1 MSSRWLFFFF
11 LLTHQAWAQDDLMNL
26 LNKETPPPGPEY
38 TIGTFKSTRLINGH
52 SVETRAKNVLEFVIS
67 HRFGTL
73 NSTAYQFFGLDDA
86 EIRLGLDY
94 GVTDRLNIGFGRNSF
109 QKTFDGFVKYKI
121 LRQASGA
128 SNVPVSVVLFASM
141 AINSLHS
148 PDFPENTVFSDRLAF
163 VYQGLIARKLSQ
175 KVSLQLSPTWVHRNF
190 VLDPAERNDIFALGI
205 GGRYKLTKRVAL
217 NIEYYYQVSDTP
229 SDYYNSLAVGFD
241 IETGGHVFQL
251 HFTNSRGMIEKAFI
265 TETTGN
271 FFKGDI
277 HFGFNIS
284 RSFNLG
290 KKQEKPAGYGLPR

>member
-1 MSSRWLFFFF
+1 MFIRWLIFF
-11 LLTHQAWAQDDLMNL
+11 LLLTCQARAQDDLMNL
-26 LNKETPPPGPEY
+26 LNKETPPASPDY

-73 NSTAYQFFGLDDA
+73 NSTSYQFFGLDDA

-94 GVTDRLNIGFGRNSF
+94 GVTDRLNIGIGRNSF
-109 QKTFDGFVKYKI
+109 QKTFDGFVKYKV
-121 LRQASGA
+121 LRQSSG
-128 SNVPVSVVLFASM
+128 SRQVPVSIVLFASV
-141 AINSLHS
+141 AVNSLRS
-148 PDFPENTVFSDRLAF
+148 PEFPENTVFSDRLAF
-163 VYQGLIARKLSQ
+163 VYEGIIARKLSQ
-175 KVSLQLSPTWVHRNF
+175 QFSLQLSPTWVHRNF
-190 VLDPAERNDIFALGI
+190 VLNSGERNDIFALGI

-217 NIEYYYQVSDTP
+217 NVEYYYRVSESP
-229 SDYYNSLAVGFD
+229 SAFHNSLAIGFD

-271 FFKGDI
+271 FFRGDI

-284 RSFNLG
+284 RSFNLV
-290 KKQEKPAGYGLPR
+290 KKQAKPAGY

>member
-1 MSSRWLFFFF
+1 MSIRWLFLFF
-11 LLTHQAWAQDDLMNL
+11 LLTRQAWAQDDLMNL
-26 LNKETPPPGPEY
+26 LNKETPPAGPDY

-121 LRQASGA
+121 LRQASGTR
-128 SNVPVSVVLFASM
+128 NTPISVVLFASV
-141 AINSLHS
+141 AATSLRS
-148 PDFPENTVFSDRLAF
+148 PDFPENAVFSDRLAF

-175 KVSLQLSPTWVHRNF
+175 RVSLQLSPTWVHRNL
-190 VLDPAERNDIFALGI
+190 VLNPAERNDIFALGI

-217 NIEYYYQVSDTP
+217 NVEYYYHVSE
-229 SDYYNSLAVGFD
+229 SSSLYYNSLALGFD

-265 TETTGN
+265 TETTGD
-271 FFKGDI
+271 FFNGNI
-277 HFGFNIS
+277 HLGFNIS

-290 KKQEKPAGYGLPR
+290 KKQERPAGYGVPH